1 MIKNKLVKGIL
12 LAMAVTACISQAAS
26 ATQLRAASGVPP
38 VHPAHSPLY
47 TAFKEQLPA
56 QSEGRLS
63 VSLLGTEIVSL
74 GDMRTGIKSGLV
86 NVGLFL
92 PAYFPADLPD
102 INLVGDM
109 ALLGNNPY
117 AMGAAMTE
125 YVVTCSDCQAE
136 LKNLGIAYT
145 TSHSTNVYQILST
158 KPIRELS
165 DLQGMR
171 LRVGG
176 PQHSRWAESVGATPA
191 NTPVGETFE
200 ALSQGVIDGTI
211 ASISDIISFRLEDA
225 IKYISPVGLGTY
237 HSPISHA
244 VGLKTWQSLSS
255 EDRKA
260 IATMSTIA
268 SFKTTDSWME
278 MSAKAASIAEEKGIQ
293 TVEPSQA
300 LVDTVTTFV
309 EKDLIFAAEQA
320 GERYKVKN
328 ADAKLERFRQ
338 LVDKWSK
345 IVEDADNDSTKIAEA
360 VQREVWDKVDFN
372 TYGI

>member
-12 LAMAVTACISQAAS
+12 LAMAVAACISQAAS

-38 VHPAHSPLY
+38 VHPAYSPLY

-176 PQHSRWAESVGATPA
+176 PQYSRWAESVGATPA

-237 HSPISHA
+237 HSLISHA

-300 LVDTVTTFV
+300 LVDTATTFV

-360 VQREVWDKVDFN
+360 VQREVWDKVDFSA
-372 TYGI
+372 YGI

>member
-176 PQHSRWAESVGATPA
+176 PQYSRWAESVGATPA

-237 HSPISHA
+237 HSLINHA

>member
-1 MIKNKLVKGIL
+1 MIKNKIAKSIL
-12 LAMAVTACISQAAS
+12 LAMAVTACVSHAVS

-109 ALLGNNPY
+109 ALLGNNAY
-117 AMGAAMTE
+117 VMGAAMTE
-125 YVVTCSDCQAE
+125 YVVSCSDCQVE

-158 KPIRELS
+158 KPIRKLS

-176 PQHSRWAESVGATPA
+176 PQYSRWAESVGATPA

-244 VGLKTWQSLSS
+244 VDLKIWQSLSP

-260 IATMSTIA
+260 IAIMSTIA
-268 SFKTTDSWME
+268 SFKTMDSWME
-278 MSAKAASIAEEKGIQ
+278 MSAKAASIAEKKGIE
-293 TVEPSQA
+293 TIEPNQEFLDS
-300 LVDTVTTFV
+300 VTSFI
-309 EKDLIFAAEQA
+309 EKDLVFSAEQA
-320 GERYKVKN
+320 GERYKIKD
-328 ADAKLERFRQ
+328 ASAKLERFRQ
-338 LVDKWSK
+338 LVDKWST
-345 IVEDADNDSTKIAEA
+345 IVEEADNDSTKIAEA
-360 VQREVWDKVDFN
+360 LQREVWDKVDFN